1 MNSAALLLTVFLVLV
16 FLRAPVSVAL
26 LLSGI
31 AAALNEDINLIVLA
45 QQVWKGLDSFT
56 MLAIPLFLLSGAFME
71 SGGIVERIAK
81 FSQTLV
87 GHIRGSLGHVTILC
101 NMLLAGVSGSATAD
115 AAAVGGMF
123 IPAMKK
129 GGYSGE
135 LAAAINAA
143 SATMGPIIPPSLIM
157 VVYAASAGVSTGV
170 LFLCGV
176 IPGILVGLTQM
187 VVVYRYAKK
196 NNLGAG
202 AKMPP
207 LGVIAREFVG
217 CFPALLVPVIIIV
230 GIVAGIFTA
239 TEAAMVAA
247 WYCMLVSML
256 LYKSIKPRELPR
268 IFRSAAL
275 AAAPCLFCIA
285 SASVFGWMLAYLDI
299 PDMLM
304 EAMAPFITGEIS
316 LLLMLTLLFIVV
328 GMFMDALPAI
338 VIFQPI
344 VAALAAGVGADTMHV
359 AIVISL
365 VLCFGLMTPPYGITL
380 LLSAQIAG
388 VRALSS
394 AKLLIPFYIVFLT
407 IVAVVILFP
416 DSAMWL
422 PKMLMPGSFS

>member
-1 MNSAALLLTVFLVLV
+1 MNSAVILLLV
-16 FLRAPVSVAL
+16 FLGLVVLRSPVSVAL
-26 LLSGI
+26 LLAAI

-71 SGGIVERIAK
+71 AGGIVERIAK

-87 GHIRGSLGHVTILC
+87 GHIKGSLGHVTILC

-129 GGYSGE
+129 RGYSGE

-187 VVVYRYAKK
+187 AIVYRYARKHG
-196 NNLGAG
+196 LGAAG
-202 AKMPP
+202 GRPP
-207 LGVIAREFVG
+207 FREMLREFRR

-247 WYCMLVSML
+247 WYCMLISL
-256 LYKSIKPRELPR
+256 FLYRSIRVRNLPA
-268 IFRSAAL
+268 IFVAAAL

-299 PDMLM
+299 PTMLM
-304 EAMAPFITGEIS
+304 DAMSPFITGELS
-316 LLLMLTLLFIVV
+316 LLVMLTLLFIVV

-344 VAALAAGVGADTMHV
+344 VAALTAGVGADSMHV

-365 VLCFGLMTPPYGITL
+365 VLCCGLMTPPYGITL
-380 LLSAQIAG
+380 LLSAQIAQ
-388 VRALSS
+388 VRALAS
-394 AKLLIPFYIVFLT
+394 AKVLLPFYIVFMAV
-407 IVAVVILFP
+407 VAMVILFP
-416 DSAMWL
+416 DLALWL
-422 PKMLMPGSFS
+422 PRLLMPTSFA